1 MKNLKN
7 IATALTLA
15 AVLSLGTFTAN
26 AGWHATDEAA
36 RSIDSNNGCQVLK
49 TSKIS
54 IGNAFFRNFS
64 GILASGLTGMLLGD
78 FTSPADN
85 GCGNNEPGMLLGDN
99 PGMLLGD
106 TPGMLLGD

>member
-15 AVLSLGTFTAN
+15 AVLTLGTFTAN
-26 AGWHATDEAA
+26 AGMLLGDATSPA
-36 RSIDSNNGCQVLK
+36 NNGCKVVK

-54 IGNAFFRNFS
+54 IGNAFFRNLR

-78 FTSPADN
+78 FTAPADN
-85 GCGNNEPGMLLGDN
+85 GCSNNEPGMLLGDN

-106 TPGMLLGD
+106 NPGMLLGD